1 MWPYRG
7 ASSGRG
13 HNCHL
18 DRAGAARF
26 NDCVLLYALVAH
38 DSDFAVDVFP
48 SQTLAEAALEEVLA
62 DEPGFQELLTIQAIA
77 DEVVEVSL
85 N

>member
-1 MWPYRG
+1 
-7 ASSGRG
+7 
-13 HNCHL
+13 
-18 DRAGAARF
+18 
-26 NDCVLLYALVAH
+26 VLLYALVAR

-48 SQTLAEAALEEVLA
+48 SEGLAEAALADVLT
-62 DEPGFQELLTIQAIA
+62 DEPGFRELLTIQPIA